1 LHNPRLGLFVVT
13 ISRLHA
19 VSYIGVHQDCT
30 IHISSSYLILFL
42 KNQNLHRNM
51 DCSTFD
57 QMITDVVGYTTISLG
72 RPLLKGG
79 SVPKNNVT

>member
-1 LHNPRLGLFVVT
+1 
-13 ISRLHA
+13 
-19 VSYIGVHQDCT
+19 
-30 IHISSSYLILFL
+30 
-42 KNQNLHRNM
+42 M